1 MWYRLLF
8 LLIVFF
14 YALYYAP
21 FGVNETDG
29 GFLTALAWQLE
40 NGKVL
45 YRDVVYV
52 RPPLP
57 VWMRYLEMQLLPDA
71 WAALGERWLFYFK
84 AGLYCWL
91 GASVLASG
99 RRRAI
104 LAIAGFIVSVHCYPA
119 AAWHTVDGI
128 LWATFA
134 VWCWF
139 RQRPGTD
146 ILAGAAL
153 AAALLCKQSFYPLLA
168 LAPLLLLGESGSRVG
183 RAAFGFALAL
193 ATAAGVLIASDAW
206 VDYWMQTTG
215 AASGG
220 QLLRHGLTDYFRLNP
235 VAVLPAALLL
245 LPVAGK
251 LYARGGTAIRPNI
264 ALWCWILALGWLAG
278 AYGWAIYARQEF
290 TLPFAQT
297 RFLCWLAAAYLSA
310 EWGRGRMS
318 WQALRPAVGL
328 LLISW
333 SAAIS
338 WGYNLPVLFAVPLI
352 WPVAQISERLWA
364 DVFPRET
371 GYRALP
377 WIHASVLIGLLG
389 LFRFAYEF
397 VYRDGPRSRMTAPMG
412 ALFPR
417 LHGIY
422 TSPAH
427 RDMYADLKKLS
438 KKYPVFKTLP
448 SFPQAN
454 YLCNTPPPLPL
465 DWVVA
470 REIARAQEQVEAAA
484 KRSSPVW
491 FVEKRYANRL
501 SQDEQLKF
509 TQEIVQ
515 KGRILEETPHFWVI
529 FSGK

>member
-1 MWYRLLF
+1 
-8 LLIVFF
+8 
-14 YALYYAP
+14 
-21 FGVNETDG
+21 
-29 GFLTALAWQLE
+29 
-40 NGKVL
+40 
-45 YRDVVYV
+45 
-52 RPPLP
+52 
-57 VWMRYLEMQLLPDA
+57 
-71 WAALGERWLFYFK
+71 LFYFK
-84 AGLYCWL
+84 AGLYWWL
-91 GASVLASG
+91 GASVLAAG
-99 RRRAI
+99 RQRAI
-104 LAIAGFIVSVHCYPA
+104 LAIAGFVVSVHCYPA

-146 ILAGAAL
+146 ILAGGAL
-153 AAALLCKQSFYPLLA
+153 AAAILCKQSFYPLLA

-183 RAAFGFALAL
+183 RAALGFALAL
-193 ATAAGVLIASDAW
+193 ATAAGVLIAGDAW
-206 VDYWMQTTG
+206 ANYWLQTTG
-215 AASGG
+215 SASSG

-235 VAVLPAALLL
+235 VVVVPAALLL

-264 ALWCWILALGWLAG
+264 VLWCWILALGWLAG
-278 AYGWAIYARQEF
+278 AYGWAIYTRQEF

-310 EWGRGRMS
+310 EWGSGRMS

-338 WGYNLPVLFAVPLI
+338 WGYNLPVLFAIPLI
-352 WPVAQISERLWA
+352 WPIAQISERLWA

-371 GYRALP
+371 GYRLLS
-377 WIHASVLIGLLG
+377 WIQVSVLIGLLV

-397 VYRDGPRSRMTAPMG
+397 VYRDGLRSQMTAPMG

-422 TSPAH
+422 TSQVH
-427 RDMYADLKKLS
+427 WNLYADLKDLS
-438 KKYPVFKTLP
+438 KKYPSFKTLP

-454 YLCNTPPPLPL
+454 YICNTPPPLPL
-465 DWVVA
+465 DWVVEREMGGA
-470 REIARAQEQVEAAA
+470 RLQVEQVAR
-484 KRSSPVW
+484 KIRPVW
-491 FVEKRYANRL
+491 FVEKNYANRL